1 MRLFQ
6 VQDGTDSRVAT
17 LLSFCIN
24 IPSIALKKTLKA
36 IYFEQKS
43 MEDRFIVG
51 AVKERQVRVSSTQ
64 TTSFLWEGENVFS
77 TPSMIAEMEE
87 TCRLLLKEQFIP
99 EADSDSVGTLVNV
112 RHLAATPVGAVVL
125 LTAKIIESKNRKVTF
140 EVEAS
145 DKIEKIGEG
154 IHERVVI
161 NIPKFKAKFNEKL
174 TKLSS

>member
-87 TCRLLLKEQFIP
+87 TCRLMLKEQFIP